1 MILTTTVA
9 KTDIFNFRVSFPTVI
24 VMRDGVE
31 FSIFGENPVVLL
43 NREQAPGIGMSLFN
57 KDGGEKYRCCS
68 YAVLCYRYRFTTFS
82 EVAKRK
88 INTRDNTVS
97 KESPLFESSLH

>member
-1 MILTTTVA
+1 MKNALFTGIA
-9 KTDIFNFRVSFPTVI
+9 R
-24 VMRDGVE
+24 
-31 FSIFGENPVVLL
+31 ENPSGIAHHLGRGVQYRSSAQSRASPWRSRSVTT
-43 NREQAPGIGMSLFN
+43 IGMPLLN

-68 YAVLCYRYRFTTFS
+68 YAVLRCYRFTTLS
-82 EVAKRK
+82 DVVKRK